1 MLISSRMEESG
12 VAFGTSGAR
21 GLVSAMTDR
30 LCFAYVTGYL
40 QWMREVGAFLPGM
53 EVALA
58 GDLRPSA
65 PRILRACMAAVR
77 KSGGQVLFCGFVPTP
92 CLSLTAF
99 RKKIPSLMVTG
110 SHIPADRNGIKFNR
124 ESQEFSKE
132 DEAGMRRQHVTL
144 PAELFN
150 SSGDLITA
158 PELPAPIDA
167 VTPFLARYRDFF
179 GENALQD
186 MVIGVYQHSS
196 VARDLMV
203 DLINALGGRAVPFG
217 RETTF
222 HPIDTEALAPE
233 DTALL
238 QDWAARHNVMAII
251 SSDGDADRPLLTDQ
265 HGNMIRGDI
274 MGLVT
279 ARLLKAAFVATPV
292 TSNTMLELSQA
303 VPRIAR
309 TKIGSPYVLAAMP
322 DHAQMPER
330 AIIGYEANGG
340 LILGQRLT
348 SGQHVL
354 EALPTRDFALPLL
367 ATLISARTYGNDL
380 TRLVNALPKRVTASA
395 CLKNMPLD
403 RGLALVAHVTAC
415 AGTEAYK
422 ATLGI
427 NGHLDHIDELD
438 GTRMFF
444 TSGVILHI
452 RPSGNAPELRVYV
465 EASTQAE
472 ADRLL
477 EAAESYILT
486 R

>member
-1 MLISSRMEESG
+1 MLISSWMEESG

-21 GLVSAMTDR
+21 GLVTAMTDR

-40 QWMREVGAFLPGM
+40 QWMREVGAFSPGM

-58 GDLRPSA
+58 GDLRPSS
-65 PRILRACMAAVR
+65 PRILRACLEAVR
-77 KSGGQVLFCGFVPTP
+77 KAGGRPLFCGFVPTP
-92 CLSLTAF
+92 CLSLAAF

-144 PAELFN
+144 PEGLFDH
-150 SSGDLITA
+150 SGDLITA
-158 PELPAPIDA
+158 PELPAPIDV
-167 VTPFLARYRDFF
+167 VTAFLARYRDFF
-179 GENALQD
+179 GDNALKD
-186 MVIGVYQHSS
+186 MVVGVYQHSS

-217 RETTF
+217 RKATF
-222 HPIDTEALAPE
+222 HPIDTEALTRE

-238 QDWAARHNVMAII
+238 RDWAARHQVSAII
-251 SSDGDADRPLLTDQ
+251 SSDGDADRPLLTDH

-292 TSNTMLELSQA
+292 TSNTGLELSQV

-309 TKIGSPYVLAAMP
+309 TKIGSPYVLAAMSDP
-322 DHAQMPER
+322 APVPEG

-340 LILGQRLT
+340 LILGRRLFN
-348 SGQHVL
+348 GHHIL
-354 EALPTRDFALPLL
+354 DALPTRDFALPLI
-367 ATLISARTYGNDL
+367 ATLISARDYGDDL
-380 TRLVNALPKRVTASA
+380 NRLIEALPKRATAST
-395 CLKNMPLD
+395 CLKD
-403 RGLALVAHVTAC
+403 TSRDQGLALVAHFSAC
-415 AGTEAYK
+415 AETDAFR
-422 ATLGI
+422 AALGI
-427 NGHLDHIDELD
+427 PGHLDHIDETD
-438 GTRMFF
+438 GTRLFF
-444 TSGVILHI
+444 TSGDILHI
-452 RPSGNAPELRVYV
+452 RPSGNAPELRLYV
-465 EASTQAE
+465 EANTQAG

-477 EAAESYILT
+477 KAAEAYIRTL
-486 R
+486 